1 MGGLN
6 GSPIFTFLQ
15 VVIKVEWGRS
25 SACVQGNASMV
36 GWRCEVVMHEVC
48 YRLTYTNQLQGT

>member
-6 GSPIFTFLQ
+6 GSPIFPFLQ
-15 VVIKVEWGRS
+15 VVIKAECGRS
-25 SACVQGNASMV
+25 GACVQGNASMV

-48 YRLTYTNQLQGT
+48 Y